1 MLKQLARLE
10 RTRKYLILGFAV
22 IMAVSLVIFY
32 APGRSARYSEPT
44 RSTEVVA
51 EIGSDEITVGDL
63 AQRKEDFLQR
73 TGGRFT
79 LDQLGGYK
87 RLLEGS
93 IRERVLAQEAARLGL
108 DASDAEVADNIRKQF
123 TDASGQFVGFERYKE
138 SITSRYGDIEKFE
151 QLVRDSIAQ
160 EKLRAF
166 ITASVKVADEEVQ
179 EKYKRENT
187 QFDLTYVVVSPEKIA
202 EKIQLSDEELRN
214 YFEQHKVE
222 YRYLEPQKKIRYLY
236 INSEK
241 IGEKLQIPDSELRQ
255 RYDGL
260 APEHKQAGVK
270 VQQILLKVARKDLD
284 TTVEEKAK
292 SLVEKAKAASADKS
306 EQVFADLARGN
317 SEDPATAKNGGFLS
331 RVVKKN
337 PNKADA
343 LYDRAVDMQPGE
355 ITDPIRH
362 GGHWYILRRGDSVP
376 KTFEEAKPEL
386 LVSARN
392 SRAFSIAS
400 QLAERALTRL
410 KETQDAQKVAQE
422 LATEANMRPADMVKE
437 TPYIKPGDDVPEIG
451 SNQQFEQAIAPLSNP
466 NDVGSQTGVKGG
478 FAVPMLVDK
487 KEPRIPEFD
496 EVKTK
501 VTEALKQQRAKE
513 QLEAK
518 AKELVAAAS
527 SADQVKAAGEKLGF
541 EVSTEEDFKLGNT
554 LGTAGTSVAMDEAVY
569 GLKAGEVTKAPIKS
583 GSNMVIIGVTDRREA
598 DLAEFATQRDQLT
611 RSMLSERQSQV
622 FGDYISGVQE
632 KMKRD
637 GKIKIYDDVLLNLE
651 AAEAAA
657 PQALPQQ
664 FSFPTK

>member
-32 APGRSARYSEPT
+32 APGRSARYAEPA

-51 EIGSDEITVGDL
+51 KVGSDEITVGDL
-63 AQRKEDFLQR
+63 AQLKENYLQMM
-73 TGGRFT
+73 GGRFN
-79 LDQLGGYK
+79 LDQLGGNK
-87 RLLEGS
+87 RFLDGL
-93 IRERVLAQEAARLGL
+93 IRDRVLAQEASRLGL
-108 DASDAEVADNIRKQF
+108 AASDAEVADKIRKQF
-123 TDASGQFVGFERYKE
+123 TDASGQFVGIERYKE
-138 SITSRYGDIEKFE
+138 SITARYGDLEKFE
-151 QLVRDSIAQ
+151 KSVRDSIAQ

-179 EKYKRENT
+179 EKYKRDNT
-187 QFDLTYVVVSPEKIA
+187 EFDLTYVVVSPEKIA
-202 EKIQLSDEELRN
+202 EKMQLSDEELRN
-214 YFEQHKVE
+214 YYEQHKVE
-222 YRYLEPQKKIRYLY
+222 YRYLEPQKKIRYVY

-292 SLVEKAKAASADKS
+292 SLAEKAKAASEEKA

-317 SEDPATAKNGGFLS
+317 SEDPAKNGGFLS

-355 ITDPIRH
+355 VTDPVKH
-362 GGHWYILRRGDSVP
+362 AGHWYILRRGDSVP

-400 QLAERALTRL
+400 QLAERAQARL

-422 LATEANMRPADMVKE
+422 LAAEANMRPADMVRE
-437 TPYIKPGDDVPEIG
+437 TLYIKPGDDVPEIG
-451 SNQQFEQAIAPLSNP
+451 SNQQFELAIAPLNNP
-466 NDVGSQTGVKGG
+466 KDVGAQTGVKGG
-478 FAVPMLVDK
+478 FAIPMLVDK
-487 KEPRIPEFD
+487 KEPRIPEFE
-496 EVKTK
+496 EVRTK

-513 QLEAK
+513 QLESK
-518 AKELVAAAS
+518 AKELLAAAG
-527 SADQVKAAGEKLGF
+527 SANQVKAAGEKLGF
-541 EVSTEEDFKLGNT
+541 EVSTEEDFKLGKT

-569 GLKAGEVTKAPIKS
+569 GLKAGEVTKTPIKS
-583 GSNMVIIGVTDRREA
+583 GNNMVIVGVTDRREA
-598 DLAEFATQRDQLT
+598 DLAEFAKQRDQLT

-637 GKIKIYDDVLLNLE
+637 GKIKIYEDVLLSLE